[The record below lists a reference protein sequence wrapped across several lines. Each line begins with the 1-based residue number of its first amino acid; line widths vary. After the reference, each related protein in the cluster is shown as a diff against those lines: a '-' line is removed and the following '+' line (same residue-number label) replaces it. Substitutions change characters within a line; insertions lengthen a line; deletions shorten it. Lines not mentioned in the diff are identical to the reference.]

1 MAQELKTKSTSR
13 NWLLLMH
20 FDVSLMYSGVL
31 LMHFGCV
38 LITSGYLLMTTDY
51 N

>member
-1 MAQELKTKSTSR
+1 MTQDLKTKSTPR

-20 FDVSLMYSGVL
+20 FDVSLMYFGVL
-31 LMHFGCV
+31 LIHLECV
-38 LITSGYLLMTTDY
+38 LITTDY